1 MAQLEQRSEEAK
13 LPRFKP
19 ATDIIETEGGFVIY
33 LDMPGV
39 AKDDLVIDLN
49 EDEIKISGK
58 TSYPTPAEE
67 KLGHVEF
74 GNGEYSRAF
83 TLSQIVDKDKIRAT
97 LKNGVL
103 ELTLPKA
110 EKAVPRKIEI
120 RSE

>member
-1 MAQLEQRSEEAK
+1 MTQTERKPDEVK
-13 LPRFKP
+13 MPRFKP
-19 ATDIIETEGGFVIY
+19 ATDIIETDNGFVIY

-39 AKDDLVIDLN
+39 AKEDLVIDLN
-49 EDEIKISGK
+49 EDEIKVSAK
-58 TSYPTPAEE
+58 TSYPSPAEE

-74 GNGEYSRAF
+74 GNGEYSRGF
-83 TLSQIVDKDKIRAT
+83 TLSQIVDKEKIRAT